1 MLWSVYPS
9 GADIGLHN
17 SVIYSVT
24 GHGGANFLWNFYQI
38 GGGLSLTFPGY
49 HIFTAMVIMLTGM
62 PDYLAHTMVVSLLSS
77 LTVLCAYMLTKTIW
91 RESVAVIVAFLV
103 AISRFDIETLLWGG
117 YPNAVALMLIPLIFA
132 MLLQQ
137 DRFSK
142 KTFLAATSVLIGSLF
157 LTHSL
162 SALLFVAITGSTI
175 FLGLIF
181 SKRIEFPRR
190 KLLNWILPIVLGAL
204 LVSPF
209 LVQIVPAYLSSY
221 GGGAS
226 GAEAIKLAL
235 INTKVISLDIVLPLF
250 FCIPAFM
257 IFSKKYH
264 GKFVSLVSILLSVGV
279 LLPTVAT
286 QGYLVNLYTDYNR
299 FLYFMILDVI
309 MIVALLIEHTSSY
322 ISSGVFKAVA
332 SQIGKFK
339 PKDDFE
345 KLAARMLPRLKEKN
359 IYSIC
364 LLVILLFAF
373 FAIPIFVTPQIGAK
387 TSEFYQF
394 MTPAGYSGIQWIK
407 QNTPSG
413 SVFVADA
420 HYGWW
425 LSGFAQRPTLSAVSP
440 EYLTLTREFK
450 PAETAAYLLDA
461 DYVVDNG
468 LIQVREDGGY
478 IGRHNP
484 MFSAKTYNSY
494 FPYPMFNFNNDLATV
509 DFYNGTS
516 MDTVSLTDIPVKSMQ
531 IQNTSDY
538 ATITISRENSFFSL
552 TQQTTIYQGLKF
564 AKMTFTYNTS
574 VSGVSIIKVQF
585 VINAK
590 EYGVPLP
597 SMNGSLA
604 FYDQGMRV
612 YGQLIFTQMQP
623 TYLAPTSSIY
633 ILDYNLGGNSNG
645 KIEMYG
651 TAAQISLS
659 DVPNVNQIV
668 TNNLNTFTQ
677 KTSDLPLDV
686 FNYRQ
691 AIIDYNI
698 SYIACRDI
706 DILPKFFKDPE
717 FTQVFINNEVAILT
731 TKK

>member
-17 SVIYSVT
+17 SVIYSLT
-24 GHGGANFLWNFYQI
+24 GHGETNFLWNFYQI

-49 HIFTAMVIMLTGM
+49 HIFTAIVIMLTGM
-62 PDYLAHTMVVSLLSS
+62 PDYLAHTMVVSLLSA

-91 RESVAVIVAFLV
+91 KESVAVIVAFLV

-117 YPNAVALMLIPLIFA
+117 YPNAVTLMLIPLIFA

-190 KLLNWILPIVLGAL
+190 KLLGWLLPIVLGAL

-209 LVQIVPAYLSSY
+209 LVQIVPAYLNSY

-250 FCIPAFM
+250 LCIPAFL

-264 GKFVSLVSILLSVGV
+264 GKFVSLISILLAVGI
-279 LLPTVAT
+279 LIPTVAT
-286 QGYLVNLYTDYNR
+286 QGYLVGLYTDYNR
-299 FLYFMILDVI
+299 FLYFMILDVV
-309 MIVALLIEHTSSY
+309 MIVALLIEHTSNY
-322 ISSGVFKAVA
+322 ISSTVSNAVA
-332 SQIGKFK
+332 SQKGKFN
-339 PKDDFE
+339 PKDDFG
-345 KLAARMLPRLKEKN
+345 KIVARMLPRLKERN
-359 IYSIC
+359 IFSIC

-373 FAIPIFVTPQIGAK
+373 FAIPVFVTPQIGAK

-413 SVFVADA
+413 AVIVADA

-425 LSGFAQRPTLSAVSP
+425 LSGFALRPTLSAVSP

-450 PAETAAYLLDA
+450 PAETSAYLLDA
-461 DYVVDNG
+461 DYVIDNG
-468 LIQVREDGGY
+468 LIQIREDGGY

-484 MFSAKTYNSY
+484 MFSAKTYNNY
-494 FPYPMFNFNNDLATV
+494 FPYPMFNFNNEFAIV
-509 DFYNGTS
+509 DFYNGS
-516 MDTVSLTDIPVKSMQ
+516 SIDSVSLLDIPVVNMQ
-531 IQNTSDY
+531 MQNTSDY
-538 ATITISRENSFFSL
+538 ATITVSRKNSFFNL
-552 TQQTTIYQGLKF
+552 TQQTTVFQGLKF
-564 AKMTFTYNTS
+564 AKMSFSFDSS
-574 VSGVSIIKVQF
+574 VSGVVVNKIEF
-585 VINAK
+585 VISAK
-590 EYGVPLP
+590 EYGSLLP
-597 SMNGSLA
+597 NMDGSLA
-604 FYDQGMRV
+604 FYDQSMRV
-612 YGQLIFTQMQP
+612 YGQLIFTQTQP
-623 TYLAPTSSIY
+623 TYSTPQSSIY
-633 ILDYNLGGNSNG
+633 ILDYNLGGISNG

-659 DVPNVNQIV
+659 DVPNINQLVI
-668 TNNLNTFTQ
+668 NNLNTYTQ

-691 AIIDYNI
+691 AIADYNI

-706 DILPKFFKDPE
+706 GILPKFFKDPE

-731 TKK
+731 TKN